1 MAQTCRYQQVNMAEV
16 QTPAGASARDTV
28 LMALSVLVLLAGI
41 VAFYWFDEQALPVR
55 ILMVIVGLA
64 AGAGLMWF
72 TWYGREFWQFVLAAR
87 VELRK
92 VVWPERDETV
102 KTTYVVF
109 GFAIVMGLF
118 FWLLDMGLTFLTRL
132 LGGQAG

>member
-1 MAQTCRYQQVNMAEV
+1 MAEV
-16 QTPAGASARDTV
+16 QTPAGASAKDTA
-28 LMALSVLVLLAGI
+28 LMMTSIVLLIAGI
-41 VAFYWFDEQALPVR
+41 VAFYWFDEQMLVIR
-55 ILMVIVGLA
+55 VGMVIGGLA

-72 TWYGREFWQFVLAAR
+72 SWYGREFWQFAQAAR

-132 LGGQAG
+132 LGGQTG

>member
-1 MAQTCRYQQVNMAEV
+1 MAEV
-16 QTPAGASARDTV
+16 QTPSGASAKDTA
-28 LMALSVLVLLAGI
+28 LMMTSVVLLIAGI
-41 VAFYWFDEQALPVR
+41 VAFYWFDEQMLVIR
-55 ILMVIVGLA
+55 VGMVIVGLA
-64 AGAGLMWF
+64 AAAGLMWF
-72 TWYGREFWQFVLAAR
+72 SWYGREFWQFAQAAR

-132 LGGQAG
+132 LGGQTG

>member
-1 MAQTCRYQQVNMAEV
+1 MAEV
-16 QTPAGASARDTV
+16 QTPAGASAKDTA
-28 LMALSVLVLLAGI
+28 LMMMSVVLLIAGI
-41 VAFYWFDEQALPVR
+41 VAFYWFDEQMLVIR
-55 ILMVIVGLA
+55 VGMVIVGLA

-72 TWYGREFWQFVLAAR
+72 SWYGREFWQFAQAAR

-132 LGGQAG
+132 LGGQTG

>member
-1 MAQTCRYQQVNMAEV
+1 MAEV
-16 QTPAGASARDTV
+16 QTSAGASAKDT
-28 LMALSVLVLLAGI
+28 ALATLSIILLIVGI
-41 VAFYWFDEQALPVR
+41 VAFYWFDEQPLFIRVA
-55 ILMVIVGLA
+55 MVILGLA

-72 TWYGREFWQFVLAAR
+72 SWYGREFWQFAQAAR
-87 VELRK
+87 IELRK

-118 FWLLDMGLTFLTRL
+118 FWFLDMGLTFLTRL
-132 LGGQAG
+132 LGGQTG